1 MKLRTAILAGF
12 LGLSCAVVAGT
23 AVVVTV
29 VIDRST
35 QAQLEDDLVASRLV
49 IERIHRQQQKQNR
62 DKARVIA
69 NEPRLRAVI
78 DADDTDR
85 ATVLDVARTLK
96 READTALFLIVDA
109 DGYLRAD
116 VLHPEDEGGD
126 MRGVPLISAVLKDGH
141 ASSVWSLPGE
151 VYQVAAIRMDF
162 GARVSGVLVIGR
174 EIDDTWAREIHE
186 QTSAALVVELDDA
199 VVAYAGFGVAPREAL
214 GRALAQLDPSSMEP
228 IEIEVGG
235 TTYLALGGVFRDY
248 TGDKQIRYAVM
259 RDLDRAL
266 APSRRVKRIL
276 FGVLAGSIAV
286 AVLLAIF
293 LSRRLTRPL
302 TSLVA
307 FTREVGAGDLSR
319 RAEVRGVLEVRALGD
334 AMNKM
339 VLELGESRDQL
350 TEKERLENELE
361 IAQRIQTSILPRAL
375 ALDNLEI
382 SARMIPA
389 DEVGGDYYDVL
400 RTGDGGWIGIGDVS
414 GHGLTAGLVMMMA
427 QTGIA
432 TLVAADPDRT
442 PAEVVTLLN
451 QVIYGNVNERLQAD
465 RHATM
470 TLLRY
475 QLDGRLRWAGAHM
488 DIVVLRHG
496 AEACETHETRGT
508 WLAIVEDVQAVTVD
522 TELTLGDR
530 DLVVLYTDGV
540 TEASSA
546 AGEQFG
552 LDRLCR
558 VVEARRD
565 KDVSVILESIFDA
578 ASDWAVEQED
588 DMTALVMR
596 YRSPIGSSIGFSGKR
611 S

>member
-1 MKLRTAILAGF
+1 MKLRTAFLAGF

-23 AVVVTV
+23 AVVVTL

-35 QAQLEDDLVASRLV
+35 RHQVEEELVASRLV

-62 DKARVIA
+62 DKGRVIA
-69 NEPRLRAVI
+69 NEPRLRAVV

-85 ATVLDVARTLK
+85 ETVLDVARTLK
-96 READTALFLIVDA
+96 KEADTGLFLIADG

-116 VLHPEDEGGD
+116 VLHPEDEGD
-126 MRGVPLISAVLKDGH
+126 DLRGLALIAAALKDGH
-141 ASSVWSLPGE
+141 ASSVWSLPGT

-162 GARVSGVLVIGR
+162 GARVSGVLVTGR
-174 EIDDTWAREIHE
+174 EIDDTWAKEIHE

-214 GRALAQLDPSSMEP
+214 GRALVRLDPGSAQP
-228 IEIEVGG
+228 VEIEVGG
-235 TTYLALGGVFRDY
+235 TTYLALGGAFQDY
-248 TGDKQIRYAVM
+248 TGDKRIRFAVM

-266 APSRRVKRIL
+266 EPSRRVKRIL
-276 FGVLAGSIAV
+276 FGVLAGSIVV
-286 AVLLAIF
+286 AVLLALF

-302 TSLVA
+302 TALVA

-319 RAEVRGVLEVRALGD
+319 RADVRGVLEVRALGD

-339 VLELGESRDQL
+339 LIELGESRDQL
-350 TEKERLENELE
+350 SEKERLENELE

-382 SARMIPA
+382 AARMVPA

-400 RTGDGGWIGIGDVS
+400 ATGDGGWIGIGDVS

-427 QTGIA
+427 QTGVA

-442 PAEVVTLLN
+442 PSEVITLLN
-451 QVIYGNVNERLQAD
+451 RVIHDNVNERLQAE
-465 RHATM
+465 RHATL

-475 QLDGRLRWAGAHM
+475 HRDGRLSWAGAHM
-488 DIVVLRHG
+488 DIIVLRRG
-496 AEACETHETRGT
+496 AAACEPQPTLGT
-508 WLAIVEDVQAVTVD
+508 WLAIVDDVSSVTVD
-522 TELTLGDR
+522 TELTLADG
-530 DLVVLYTDGV
+530 DLVVLYTDGL

-546 AGEQFG
+546 RGEQLG
-552 LDRLCR
+552 LERLCR
-558 VVEARRD
+558 VVEERRD
-565 KDVSVILESIFDA
+565 DDVSAILEAIFATA
-578 ASDWAVEQED
+578 ADWAIEQED

-596 YRSPIGSSIGFSGKR
+596 YRSPIPSSR